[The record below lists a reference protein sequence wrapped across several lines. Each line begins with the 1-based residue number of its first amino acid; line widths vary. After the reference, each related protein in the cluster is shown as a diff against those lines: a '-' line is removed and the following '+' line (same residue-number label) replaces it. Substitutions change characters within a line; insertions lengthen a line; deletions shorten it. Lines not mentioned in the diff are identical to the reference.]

1 MTEIRKESWEKRETT
16 SAALV
21 SVAEKAKELL
31 GYDVLAKV
39 MEKKPIAVELT
50 ELQMVLKSL
59 EIQPLNA
66 ADVLAY
72 QKERLIEQT
81 TANLKEWMKEIAE
94 ADALKWWRQF
104 SGPAWRIAKIETYK
118 QPIPEFVIAKAV
130 EIKERLPEC
139 QIYIESLESH
149 PDPFLIVGIGATEY
163 DQDKPKEHY
172 YIEVWDE
179 PKFEGRVID
188 DSNDIPF

>member
-1 MTEIRKESWEKRETT
+1 MEMTEIRKESWTQREST

-39 MEKKPIAVELT
+39 MEKKSIAVELT

-59 EIQPLNA
+59 EINA
-66 ADVLAY
+66 FNPDDVLAY

-81 TANLKEWMKEIAE
+81 TANLQEWFKEIAE
-94 ADALKWWRQF
+94 ANKLEWWRQF
-104 SGPAWRIAKIETYK
+104 GGPAWRIAKIEEYK
-118 QPIPEFVIAKAV
+118 QPIPEFVIAKAIQ
-130 EIKERLPEC
+130 IKERLPEVR
-139 QIYIESLESH
+139 IYVESLESH
-149 PDPFLIVGIGATEY
+149 PDPFLIVGIGATDY

-172 YIEVWDE
+172 YVEVWAE

-188 DSNDIPF
+188 EMPF